1 MVPNTA
7 SPSAIHDRDMTS
19 LATKGH
25 APIVTPELQC
35 TLRRAARAISRHGLA
50 HAYGHCSQR
59 LDDRH
64 FLVCAARPLGLIR
77 PGEDGTVVSLD
88 AELPPGVLGEV
99 RIHREIYRQRPDVGG
114 IVRSMPPRAMS
125 LSVMRRTP
133 RALHGMGSYLSPQ
146 VPLWDD
152 PQLIRSDE
160 QAVALAEQLGQARA
174 LVMRGNGVVT
184 AGRDLQEAVVLTWY
198 LEDAARIE
206 IDCAHFPGDPAVLSE
221 QEATRRATREG
232 LIFERM
238 WDYLVAGDTE

>member
-1 MVPNTA
+1 MVP
-7 SPSAIHDRDMTS
+7 SPAHRSDLPVAGLPAGNAGMP
-19 LATKGH
+19 ATLDE
-25 APIVTPELQC
+25 VQRTV
-35 TLRRAARAISRHGLA
+35 RRAARALGRHGLA

-59 LDDRH
+59 IDDRH
-64 FLVCAARPLGLIR
+64 FLVCAPRPLALIR
-77 PGEDGTVVSLD
+77 PGEEGTVVAID

-99 RIHREIYRQRPDVGG
+99 RIHREIYRRRPDVGG

-133 RALHGMGSYLSPQ
+133 RVLHGMGAYFSPE

-160 QAVALAEQLGQARA
+160 QALALAAQLGQASA
-174 LVMRGNGVVT
+174 LFMRGNGVVT

-206 IDCAHFPGDPAVLSE
+206 IECAGAGGSPTVLSE
-221 QEATRRATREG
+221 KEAAQRATREG
-232 LIFERM
+232 RIFERM
-238 WDYLVAGDTE
+238 WDYLTAGDAE